1 MGWTMSEA
9 SPLITMDG
17 PCLAIKGGATPKPFH
32 AMSSIPF
39 LLADWVGNIS
49 IPPLA
54 IIGVIVSIYF
64 IGGFFMDSMA
74 LIVVTIPIF
83 FPIVQK
89 LGFDWVWG
97 NYCAR
102 SRNGCDYT
110 SCGSQC
116 VCDQGNCSW
125 HSPSDHLQRDFPL
138 LSSLDHSYN
147 SNNVCTLDRHNSSKI
162 GLIMSLVQPDI

>member
-1 MGWTMSEA
+1 MEA
-9 SPLITMDG
+9 VLLFF
-17 PCLAIKGGATPKPFH
+17 LAIGGLFLGWFSPTQAGAIGAGGALFIGLVRRKLTWKTFLEAGLEGLGTGCMVLFIITGAVIFGH
-32 AMSSIPF
+32 FMAMSSIPF

-54 IIGVIVSIYF
+54 IIGVIVFIYF

-116 VCDQGNCSW
+116 VCDQGNCS
-125 HSPSDHLQRDFPL
+125 
-138 LSSLDHSYN
+138 
-147 SNNVCTLDRHNSSKI
+147 
-162 GLIMSLVQPDI
+162 